1 MAEEEASWDQSL
13 EEWLISEA
21 WSAEIWT
28 LNMLEDAKNT
38 KSSYSHWSNS
48 SQHLNIQTTFL
59 AFWQCCEVPD
69 IRQLMA
75 QIKSGPPGKL
85 CCDMDSPLMNHNTD
99 GYTEHE
105 NAIAFWA
112 ILSLTV
118 PDILV
123 SCSGHR
129 LAVFSWYCRYAQYL
143 LAERFLRD
151 LLEHMRSCT
160 KRCIVYRI
168 ILSHGLYRQNSST
181 KFNLSIG
188 PAIPEGYCYAA
199 GMAQLEDGA
208 FYAAAPQE
216 GEVRGQI
223 CLTPNGQQVHECT
236 GKYVSI

>member
-112 ILSLTV
+112 ILSLDSPRYSCFLFWTQTSSFFL
-118 PDILV
+118 IL
-123 SCSGHR
+123 
-129 LAVFSWYCRYAQYL
+129 
-143 LAERFLRD
+143 
-151 LLEHMRSCT
+151 
-160 KRCIVYRI
+160 
-168 ILSHGLYRQNSST
+168 
-181 KFNLSIG
+181 
-188 PAIPEGYCYAA
+188 
-199 GMAQLEDGA
+199 
-208 FYAAAPQE
+208 
-216 GEVRGQI
+216 QI
-223 CLTPNGQQVHECT
+223 CTVFVGREILERPARTYAKLYKKMHSIQNHS
-236 GKYVSI
+236 VSRTI